1 MTIHIVPIGLDS
13 PDRFIEGFRKFAPSK
28 VIFLMGTEDSD
39 IEREAIK
46 IKETVEENVGKH
58 VAVSEHKAELFKFA
72 DAMKTFAK
80 IITAL
85 RCESEDELIYINISS
100 STKVIIQAA
109 YMAASLF
116 SARIY
121 YVPAEKYMSTEIL
134 PLLNLD
140 DLDQKKEQ
148 IYKFVEENRYL
159 SIGVKEAY
167 EIPVLKMQPPSKIE
181 LDVLETINTADDGK
195 YKSLKSLVE
204 DGLALEYNG
213 SNRNKYSQIV
223 TKLERDGF
231 VSTNR
236 SGRKKDIHLT
246 DSGKVIAEISEI
258 LLSSF

>member
-1 MTIHIVPIGLDS
+1 M
-13 PDRFIEGFRKFAPSK
+13 
-28 VIFLMGTEDSD
+28 MGTEDSD

-46 IKETVEENVGKH
+46 IKEKVEENVGKH
-58 VAVSEHKAELFKFA
+58 VVVLEHKAELFKFA
-72 DAMKTFAK
+72 DAMKTFAQ
-80 IITAL
+80 IITEIQ
-85 RCESEDELIYINISS
+85 CESENELIYINISS

-121 YVPAEKYMSTEIL
+121 YVPAEKYLSTEIL
-134 PLLNLD
+134 PILNQD

-181 LDVLETINTADDGK
+181 LDVLEAINSAANGK
-195 YKSLKSLVE
+195 YKSLKSLVQ
-204 DGLALEYNG
+204 DGLHLEYDNG
-213 SNRNKYSQIV
+213 SNRNKYSKII
-223 TKLERDGF
+223 TKLEKDGF

-236 SGRKKDIHLT
+236 SGRNKDIHLT

-258 LLSSF
+258 LLVENVFI